1 MEASRPLSFGEQ
13 LVGLNFNPSALPNVD
28 RVKTICAELADIVE
42 SNRRIPDQNTSLKE
56 LLYPGIIN
64 SILEAQ
70 MNAVKYLTLKF

>member
-1 MEASRPLSFGEQ
+1 MESSKPLTFGEQ
-13 LVGLNFNPSALPNVD
+13 LVGISFNPSSLPDVD

-42 SNRRIPDQNTSLKE
+42 TNRRIPDQNTSMKE
-56 LLYPGIIN
+56 LLFPGIMN